1 MGTLVFSLEFLVLLA
16 VVKVLSLVFKA
27 RQGKNSL
34 PSYYNTFNS
43 KIYL

>member
-27 RQGKNSL
+27 RGDKNSL
-34 PSYYNTFNS
+34 PSYYST
-43 KIYL
+43 KINL